1 MFSVLRPV
9 RKGLALAASVLILR
23 ATPAALA
30 QAPAGHPP
38 PQEIGV
44 EEPRPTPR
52 MIRQQKKELLKFNFE
67 KMKRDADEVAS
78 LAKSLQEALDKSSQ
92 DILSLQVVSKA
103 EKIEKLAK
111 RIKETARGY

>member
-1 MFSVLRPV
+1 MFSVLPSP
-9 RKGLALAASVLILR
+9 RKAFAVAGSILILG
-23 ATPAALA
+23 AAPPALA
-30 QAPAGHPP
+30 QAPAGAPP
-38 PQEIGV
+38 RQEIGV
-44 EEPRPTPR
+44 EEPGPTPR
-52 MIRQQKKELLKFNFE
+52 MIRQQKKELLKSNFQ

-92 DILSLQVVSKA
+92 DILSLHVVSKA